1 MDNPAEKTVRRSP
14 LAWVLVVEDFDDV
27 MEEGG
32 LGSLDV
38 GGTCDLV
45 GEGLVR
51 CGTVVGG
58 TTGGDKYA

>member
-1 MDNPAEKTVRRSP
+1 VSKSALDPPSNHVDNPAEKTVRRSP

-38 GGTCDLV
+38 GGTCD
-45 GEGLVR
+45 
-51 CGTVVGG
+51 
-58 TTGGDKYA
+58 